1 MTVAEHLPQSGWAGR
16 VRRVWKPGCWLPL
29 FSALLLFAAYPP
41 LDVGHFAWIA
51 LVPLLFALAEGGFWR
66 GFRRAWWFGT
76 LFFLGNLM
84 WLLQFIAD
92 WTGSMPLALLPWLL
106 LSIIE
111 GLYIAL
117 FGGAVGLACRR
128 FGSLGLL
135 VAPPAW
141 AFTEWLRSS
150 WPAGGFG
157 WAQLSYTQWKSP
169 VLLAPVAVGGT
180 HLLAF
185 LIVLT
190 GVGVVVV
197 LGKPQRPGVGFA
209 LLVGVGAVVGY
220 SQLLFLD
227 ALRVIPTVRLAAA
240 QPAFDVFH
248 SSEFE
253 WGGEFEQW
261 KQDRLEAAGLA
272 GVQVVVFP
280 ESYQFA
286 PPRPERPPPTG
297 YIASGHRV
305 VDGKVYHTAYGVSPD
320 GTVTTYDKSRL
331 VIFGEYVP
339 FRDRLPFLQAFR
351 VPGGDVTAAPPG
363 RPLRVRGL
371 DVAIGICFE
380 NLFPEVLRAQVRQGA
395 DLIAV
400 LSLDDWYPPAGIEQH
415 AAVAVV
421 RAVECRR
428 PLVRSGSTGVTMIVT
443 ARGVVV
449 ADLPIGV
456 REMVIADVPVA
467 RRTDVPGWLH
477 DWFPWLCLVGVIA
490 ALVWRKRETAAQT
503 ER

>member
-1 MTVAEHLPQSGWAGR
+1 MTVAEHVPQPAWVGLL
-16 VRRVWKPGCWLPL
+16 RRVWKPGCWLPL
-29 FSALLLFAAYPP
+29 LSALLLFAAYPP
-41 LDVGHFAWIA
+41 LDLGYLAWIA

-66 GFRRAWWFGT
+66 GFRRALWFGT
-76 LFFLGNLM
+76 LFFLGNLI
-84 WLLQFIAD
+84 WLLQFIAN
-92 WTGSMPLALLPWLL
+92 WIGSIPLAFLPWVL

-117 FGGAVGLACRR
+117 FGGAVALACRR
-128 FGSLGLL
+128 YGSLGLII
-135 VAPPAW
+135 APPAW
-141 AFTEWLRSS
+141 GFTEWLRSS

-190 GVGVVVV
+190 AVGVVLA
-197 LGKPQRPGVGFA
+197 LGKPQRQGLGFV
-209 LLVGVGAVVGY
+209 LLVAVAVVLGT
-220 SQLLFLD
+220 SQLLFLR
-227 ALRVIPTVRLAAA
+227 ALPVTDTIRVAAA
-240 QPAFDVFH
+240 QPAFDVIH

-305 VDGKVYHTAYGVSPD
+305 VNGKVYHTAYGASPD

-339 FRDRLPFLQAFR
+339 FRDRLPFLDAFR
-351 VPGGDVTAAPPG
+351 LPGGDVTAAPPG
-363 RPLRVRGL
+363 QPLRVRGL
-371 DVAIGICFE
+371 DVVIGICFE

-400 LSLDDWYPPAGIEQH
+400 LSLDDWYPPAGINQH

-428 PLVRSGSTGVTMIVT
+428 PLVRSGSTGVTMIVS
-443 ARGVVV
+443 ARGVVL
-449 ADLPIGV
+449 ASLPIGV

-467 RRTDVPGWLH
+467 SRTDVPGRLH
-477 DWFPWLCLVGVIA
+477 DLFPWLCLIGVIA
-490 ALVWRKRETAAQT
+490 ALAWRKRKPAKN
-503 ER
+503 

>member
-1 MTVAEHLPQSGWAGR
+1 MTASEQPHQPAWTSRLWRGWG
-16 VRRVWKPGCWLPL
+16 PGCLLPL
-29 FSALLLFAAYPP
+29 LSALLLVGAFPP
-41 LDVGHFAWIA
+41 MDLGYLAWIA
-51 LVPLLFALAEGGFWR
+51 LVPLLFALVEGGFWR

-92 WTGSMPLALLPWLL
+92 WTGSVPLALLPWVL
-106 LSIIE
+106 LSLIE
-111 GLYIAL
+111 GLYMGL
-117 FGGAVGLACRR
+117 FGGSVSLACRR
-128 FGSLGLL
+128 YGSLGLL

-141 AFTEWLRSS
+141 ALTEWLRSS

-180 HLLAF
+180 HALAF

-190 GVGVVVV
+190 AVGVVLA
-197 LGKPQRPGVGFA
+197 LGRPQRQAPGFV
-209 LLVGVGAVVGY
+209 LLVVAAATVAA
-220 SQLLFLD
+220 SQLRF
-227 ALRVIPTVRLAAA
+227 ASATAGAETVRVAAA
-240 QPAFDVFH
+240 QPAFDVIH

-253 WGGEFEQW
+253 WGAEFERW

-272 GVQVVVFP
+272 GARVVVFP

-286 PPRPERPPPTG
+286 PPSPQRPPPTG

-305 VDGKVYHTAYGVSPD
+305 MDGKVYHTAYGVSPD
-320 GTVTTYDKSRL
+320 GTVSTYDKSRL

-339 FRDRLPFLQAFR
+339 YRDRLPFLDAFR
-351 VPGGDVTAAPPG
+351 LPGGDVTAAPPG
-363 RPLRVRGL
+363 RALRVRGL

-400 LSLDDWYPPAGIEQH
+400 LSLDDWYPPGGMNQH

-421 RAVECRR
+421 RAVECHR
-428 PLVRSGSTGVTMIVT
+428 PLIRSGSTGVTMIVT
-443 ARGVVV
+443 ARGVVL
-449 ADLPIGV
+449 ARLPIGA
-456 REMVIADVPVA
+456 REMIIADVPVA
-467 RRTDVPGWLH
+467 RRDDVPGWPH
-477 DWFPWLCLVGVIA
+477 DWFHWMCLVAVVA
-490 ALVWRKRETAAQT
+490 TLAWRWRRPSDQT
-503 ER
+503 ET